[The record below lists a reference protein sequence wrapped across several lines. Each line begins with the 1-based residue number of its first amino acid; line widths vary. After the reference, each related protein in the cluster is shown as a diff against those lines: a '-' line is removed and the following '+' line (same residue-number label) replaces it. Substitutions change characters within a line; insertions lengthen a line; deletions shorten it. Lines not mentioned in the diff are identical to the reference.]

1 MEDYSLYS
9 KKQLIK
15 ERSIGLVLSDEQNK
29 NFYKPS
35 QSENIVSWT
44 IEEFEKYLATKHWDD
59 TIKHYHRV
67 NFTGLIKFQDGGFDH
82 LENDSN
88 EKSKEGYSFIMDYYD
103 VKIKK
108 GRYVKYQLY
117 HKNFPAYTKI
127 NPNVLDDFM
136 SKGDIEYRFKW

>member
-15 ERSIGLVLSDEQNK
+15 ERSIGLVLSDKQNK

-35 QSENIVSWT
+35 QSESVVSWT
-44 IEEFEKYLATKHWDD
+44 IEEFEKYLATKYWDD

-67 NFTGLIKFQDGGFDH
+67 NFTGLIRFQDGGFDH

-88 EKSKEGYSFIMDYYD
+88 EKSKEGYSFTMKHYD

-108 GRYVKYQLY
+108 DKYVKYQLF

-127 NPNVLDDFM
+127 KPNLLDDFM
-136 SKGDIEYRFKW
+136 AKGDIEYIFKW